1 MNVTHSVRAF
11 LLVSILSLLG
21 TSGSALAAIRPAP
34 ANWASDDIVTVL
46 YDPSDG
52 SFALDNPAG
61 DDAAADAITT
71 FEMTTTVDFFT
82 GPAPAGFDGLFDVW
96 SARKAFTLKP
106 AGFFDMDWPAGSV
119 ATGVSNFGQI
129 ATINGSFLRGGPLEP
144 VDLCCIPEPSGLA
157 FATCLALLVPLLRR
171 QHRFWS

>member
-1 MNVTHSVRAF
+1 MKLTQILMFVQFGLCCLFSSSVD
-11 LLVSILSLLG
+11 G
-21 TSGSALAAIRPAP
+21 AIPHAP

-71 FEMTTTVDFFT
+71 FEMTTSIDFFT

-96 SARKAFTLKP
+96 SPRKAFTLKP

-157 FATCLALLVPLLRR
+157 LSSCLLLLVPLLRQQR
-171 QHRFWS
+171 SLWS